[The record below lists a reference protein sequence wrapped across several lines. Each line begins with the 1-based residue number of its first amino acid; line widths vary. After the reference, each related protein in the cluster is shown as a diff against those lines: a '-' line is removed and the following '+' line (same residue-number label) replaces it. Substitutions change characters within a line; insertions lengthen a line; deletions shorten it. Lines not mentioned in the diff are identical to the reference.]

1 MGKSVAVKFKVEPV
15 STVIVASPA
24 NVIAPAYELLPLT
37 LRILPP
43 VVDTD
48 NVLFPMVKPP
58 GDAGPASSRVPD
70 APIVRDPPGFAPN
83 ALSLSTLNVP
93 YVTVVEPE

>member
-1 MGKSVAVKFKVEPV
+1 MGKLVAVKFKVEPV

-43 VVDTD
+43 VDTD

-58 GDAGPASSRVPD
+58 GDTEPANSRVPD
-70 APIVRDPPGFAPN
+70 PPIVIDPPGFAPN

-93 YVTVVEPE
+93 DEMVVAPE